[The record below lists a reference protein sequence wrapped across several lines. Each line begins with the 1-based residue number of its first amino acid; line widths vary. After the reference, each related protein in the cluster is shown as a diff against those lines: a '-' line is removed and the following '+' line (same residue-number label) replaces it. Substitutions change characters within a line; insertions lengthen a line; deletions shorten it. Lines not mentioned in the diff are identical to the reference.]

1 MIGSFEKVLEE
12 LSPIQEEAVSWQEG
26 SVLVL
31 AGPGAGKTRVLTTR
45 IARLLTD
52 SPDRKFKVLALT
64 FTTKAAA
71 EMRELVDVMVPGV
84 ADERTFIGT
93 FHAFCTQVLRQ
104 HGSHI
109 GIRPDFGIYDQK
121 KDREEILADVIQE
134 SVDCGE
140 DFSVDDIR
148 WLDLIDELR
157 AKVITPEKAA
167 SSNLNPRM
175 VRIYRLYEKAL
186 QTRNLL
192 DFNGLILESCRL
204 FAKFPAVAE
213 RIRRTY
219 PYWMIDEFQDT
230 SQAQYWLL
238 HYLAGSGFNNIF
250 VVADDDQIIYQWAGA
265 SYRQIERFRD
275 QFKPTLIQLVENHR
289 CPPEIVALANKLVAH
304 NTMRV
309 PDKKQI
315 IPARKVPLNAVS
327 LRTFESDLIERET
340 LADEIAS
347 LGKEKWGRV
356 AVLARTR
363 SLLEPMLNC
372 FRVRNVRAVMAQ
384 RRDDFISPQFVW
396 LQACLDQVLRPTNK
410 RVFATLV
417 NTADRVV
424 GIDLD
429 PKVLIAEAEADGHS
443 FFEHWARNVASTHV
457 PVAQKLGHL
466 VQALAQ
472 SRNEWKNFTKTAIP
486 ILLETASTGEGA
498 ISDVTEDHR
507 AWETC
512 LREIRSEKGEELDL
526 SELVQGLALRS
537 KEPPREPDTVALL
550 TVHAAKGLEF
560 DFVYIIGLAE
570 GEMPSWQSQQKG
582 DASPE
587 MEEERRNCFVAIT
600 RTKERLTLSLAEN
613 YRGWKKNPSRFL
625 HEIAIL
631 EPPLPKQE

>member
-1 MIGSFEKVLEE
+1 MSGSIDEAIKDLT
-12 LSPIQEEAVSWQEG
+12 PIQREAVLWQDG
-26 SVLVL
+26 AALVL

-45 IARLLTD
+45 VARLLSD
-52 SPDRKFKVLALT
+52 SPDRKYRVLALT

-71 EMRELVDVMVPGV
+71 EMRDRVDSIMPGV
-84 ADERTFIGT
+84 AEERTFIGT

-121 KDREEILADVIQE
+121 NDRKEILADVIQGAIHA
-134 SVDCGE
+134 GE
-140 DFSVDDIR
+140 DFSIEDIR

-157 AKVITPEKAA
+157 AKVITPEKST
-167 SSNLNPRM
+167 SSNHNPRM
-175 VRIYRLYEKAL
+175 VRVYRLYEKAL
-186 QTRNLL
+186 QTYNVL

-204 FAKFPAVAE
+204 FSKFPVVAE
-213 RIRRTY
+213 RIRRSY

-230 SQAQYWLL
+230 SRAQYWLL
-238 HYLAGSGFNNIF
+238 HYLAGAEFNNIF

-289 CPPEIVALANKLVAH
+289 CPPEIVMLANKLVAH
-304 NTMRV
+304 NTQRT

-315 IPARKVPLNAVS
+315 IPVRKVPVDAVS
-327 LRTFESDLIERET
+327 LRTFATDVEEREA

-347 LGKEKWGRV
+347 LGKHKWDQV

-363 SLLEPMLNC
+363 SLLEPVLGC
-372 FRVRNVRAVMAQ
+372 LRDRDVRAALAQ
-384 RRDDFISPQFVW
+384 RRDDFVSPQFVW
-396 LQACLDQVLRPTNK
+396 LQVCLDQVLRPTN
-410 RVFATLV
+410 RRAFAALV
-417 NTADRVV
+417 YTANRIA

-429 PKVLIAEAEADGHS
+429 PNVLVAEAEADGHS
-443 FFEHWARNVASTHV
+443 FFEHWANTVTSTDV
-457 PVAQKLGHL
+457 PVAQKLGNL
-466 VQALAQ
+466 VQGLAQ
-472 SRNEWKNFTKTAIP
+472 SRNEWKKFTKTAIP
-486 ILLETASTGEGA
+486 ILLETANVGEGA
-498 ISDVTEDHR
+498 ISDAAEDHR
-507 AWETC
+507 AWGAC
-512 LREIRSEKGEELDL
+512 LKEIHSEKGEELDL

-570 GEMPSWQSQQKG
+570 GEMPSWQSQKKG
-582 DASPE
+582 DGSPE

-600 RTKERLTLSLAEN
+600 RTKEKLTLSLAKN
-613 YRGWKKNPSRFL
+613 YRGWEKRPSRFL
-625 HEIAIL
+625 SEIAIL
-631 EPPLPKQE
+631 